1 MNTSSLLILRAFFR
15 FALLCCL
22 ANPILYAQMHMPQ
35 APVRQPQRSPDE
47 QRTEPVTTLKVAVR
61 RVLLD
66 VTVTDAKGKPVPNL
80 KPKDFMVFEDKT
92 PQVIRSFEVHKADS
106 ASPAEAPKLPTNTF
120 ANISLSPS
128 SGPTTVILYDL
139 LNTPQD
145 SQSYAHEQL
154 LTFLRQHKNGGQ
166 TAIFVLSDR
175 LHMLQGFTE
184 DDNKLIAALS
194 RQTGKG
200 YRSGLLQ
207 QSPGEATQ
215 SSDQLAG
222 TEGNQNGADAQPDAA
237 FQQVSTMLKHM
248 ETMETSYLND
258 RRVDITVEALQEI
271 ARFLI
276 GLPGRKNLL
285 WLSGSFPSGILPDQD
300 ISSRDS
306 FDVTRNYSK
315 TIVEAT
321 DLLTVSHVAV
331 YPVDVRGLQSNA
343 MFSAANNQVFE
354 PGQGKDSRAVQNFS
368 QNQAAEH
375 ATMSTIADA
384 TGGHAFYN
392 TNGLAEAEEAAVQDG
407 SLYYSLSYAPTNA
420 TYDGTIRRV
429 RIELK
434 QPGYHLAYRHTYFAD
449 NLDNVARNAMDNPDD
464 LLAVSLEHGAPAAH
478 ELFFEAH
485 VQVEGAPV
493 QATPGQ
499 MQELVKYE
507 AMATKNKRK
516 ALKELSTPVMLQRY
530 VIQYVLLPRQLDISM
545 GEDAIRRDHV
555 EFAVISYNED
565 GLTLNGLRTQ
575 IEDVIHPDRWS
586 MMLSNGYHVPMAVL
600 IPVQARSMRLAVHD
614 LGNNHVGSLELSLPL
629 DKEDAAAGNATE
641 KPGSN

>member
-1 MNTSSLLILRAFFR
+1 
-15 FALLCCL
+15 
-22 ANPILYAQMHMPQ
+22 
-35 APVRQPQRSPDE
+35 
-47 QRTEPVTTLKVAVR
+47 LKR
-61 RVLLD
+61 E
-66 VTVTDAKGKPVPNL
+66 
-80 KPKDFMVFEDKT
+80 DFTVFEDKT
-92 PQVIRSFEVHKADS
+92 SQAIRSFDVHKVDS
-106 ASPAEAPKLPTNTF
+106 APPVEMPKLPINTF
-120 ANISLSPS
+120 ANISLAPS

-145 SQSYAHEQL
+145 SQAYAHEQL

-184 DDNKLIAALS
+184 DDNQLIAALS
-194 RQTGKG
+194 KQAGKG

-207 QSPGEATQ
+207 QSSGEATQ
-215 SSDQLAG
+215 SSDQLAA

-237 FQQVSTMLKHM
+237 FQQVATMLQHM

-306 FDVTRNYSK
+306 LQVTRNYSEA
-315 TIVEAT
+315 IVEAT

-331 YPVDVRGLQSNA
+331 YPVDVRGLKANA
-343 MFSAANNQVFE
+343 MFSAANNQAFE

-368 QNQAAEH
+368 QNQSAEH
-375 ATMSTIADA
+375 ATMDTIADA

-392 TNGLAEAEEAAVQDG
+392 TNGLAEAEAAAVQDG
-407 SLYYSLSYAPTNA
+407 LIYYSLSYSPTNA
-420 TYDGTIRRV
+420 TYDGRIRNV
-429 RIELK
+429 RIALK
-434 QPGYHLAYRHTYFAD
+434 KTGYHLAYRHTYFAD
-449 NLDNVARNAMDNPDD
+449 NLDNVARDAMDNPDD
-464 LLAVSLEHGAPAAH
+464 LLAVSLQHGAPAAH

-485 VQVEGAPV
+485 VAAEGAPV

-516 ALKELSTPVMLQRY
+516 ALEELSTPVMLQRY
-530 VIQYVLLPRQLDISM
+530 VIQYVLLPRQLDIST
-545 GEDAIRRDHV
+545 GEDAIRRDHL

-575 IEDVIHPDRWS
+575 LEDVIHPDRWS
-586 MMLSNGYHVPMAVL
+586 VMLSSGYHVPMAVL

-614 LGNNHVGSLELSLPL
+614 LGNNHMGSLELSLPL
-629 DKEDAAAGNATE
+629 AKEDPVFGKAVEN
-641 KPGSN
+641 P